1 VSSQS
6 VSSPE
11 EPSNPDLLITPPEQ
25 SQQECLAI
33 VGIGASAGG
42 LEVFTQILQN
52 LPIDTG
58 MGFVLIQ
65 HLAPQH
71 DSQLSEILRNITQMP
86 VNEAKEGM
94 KILPNHVYVIPPNTL
109 MTLEQGILRL
119 EPRQRVRGKYMV
131 IDGFF
136 RSLAN
141 DRGNQ
146 AIAVIL
152 SGNNEDG
159 TAGLGAIKASGG
171 TTFAQDLASA
181 EFPTMPMIAIASG
194 YVDFVLSP
202 KEIATELVNISIG
215 NDREASVSKAI
226 TLYEPND
233 QAAFFTG
240 SAESKEALAIIFRLL
255 QDAMGI
261 DFSHYKQGTIRRRIL
276 RRMGLL
282 NLQKVEAYAAHL
294 QEHPSEVEN
303 LYNDILIS
311 VTSFFRDP
319 DSFAALQQVVFPII
333 SQNKSLDL
341 PIRIWVAGCAT
352 GEEVYSIAISLL
364 EFLDGRPVKPAI
376 QIFATDISEQ
386 VIEKARMG
394 IYHQNLLVDV
404 SPERLRRFFIAVEGG
419 YQIGKSVR
427 ELCVFARQNLTSDP
441 PFSRLD
447 LISCRNMLIY
457 LEPVLQKRI
466 MPIFHYALNANGFLM
481 LGSSEGIGSAG
492 DLFAI
497 VDKKN
502 RIYKSKITT
511 SSRVSFNFVK
521 STHVSDSTNLAK
533 RNEVSAVPAEINLEQ
548 LADQV
553 VLSRYAPAGVMIN
566 AELEI
571 LQFRGHTSPYLEPSP
586 GKASLNI
593 LKMARIEL
601 RIELRSAIYSAKEQD
616 LPISK
621 DGIEMSQG
629 IIVKLDVIP
638 LKANSDQYFLVLFES
653 RPIPILLAPAPV
665 SFTKPRKERATKADM
680 DVVRLTHELEKTKE
694 YLRSIIETQEAN
706 NQDLKVAG
714 EEILSS
720 NEELQSANEELETA
734 KEEIQATNEELST
747 INDELR
753 GRNIQLHQVNN
764 DMQNLLSSVNIPIL
778 MLSGDLRIRRFTPMA
793 EPAFNLIAS
802 DVGRPF
808 SDIQNNLNVEN
819 LRNLVTAVIDTLIP
833 YEQDVEDHLGH
844 WFSMRIRP
852 YRTTDN
858 HIDGVVISLFDIDL
872 LKRSAIELEVS
883 RNYAT
888 AIIETLRQ
896 PLVVLSA
903 DLQVITANSAFYQIF
918 QVHPHHTEQQS
929 IFALGNGDWDI
940 PKLRS
945 LLNDILL
952 LDISVQDYEVTQDFA
967 HLGKRTML
975 LNACQIDQGNVG
987 KMILLVIEDI
997 TERNLQKQQ
1006 LVNRNQALSEAMMA
1020 YERANR
1026 AKSIFLGNISHELRT
1041 PLNSIMGFTQ
1051 LLQDTP
1057 HLDTE
1062 SQEYLGII
1070 SQSSEHLLLLIEDL
1084 LDISRIEANK
1094 MEIEPNILSLSN
1106 FLEITVSMVYVKAVQ
1121 KNLLF
1126 ITQFA
1131 SDLPETIYADEK
1143 RLRQV
1148 LLNLLSN
1155 AIKFTEAGE
1164 ITFSVTQSSNQLIQF
1179 AIADTGIGIAQAE
1192 IKNIFLPFEQVCQD
1206 EMKPDGAG
1214 LGLAI
1219 SQSLVIKMGGE
1230 IKVVSEIGVGS
1241 TFSFEL
1247 NLSTNPEQSLIMP
1260 SREAIALLP
1269 AQTESPQIV
1278 HLLQESAIGNKVKSA
1293 STEPLSILVAED
1305 IKYNQLLLQKFL
1317 QRLGYAPDMAHNGLE
1332 VITKLREKHY
1342 DVILMD
1348 IQMPELDGIEAT
1360 KRIVAEWDRGD
1371 RPYLIAVTANVTT
1384 EDLEQYAAIGIDT
1397 CISKPIN
1404 FTQLEQI
1411 LSQSTKV

>member
-1 VSSQS
+1 
-6 VSSPE
+6 
-11 EPSNPDLLITPPEQ
+11 
-25 SQQECLAI
+25 
-33 VGIGASAGG
+33 
-42 LEVFTQILQN
+42 
-52 LPIDTG
+52 
-58 MGFVLIQ
+58 
-65 HLAPQH
+65 
-71 DSQLSEILRNITQMP
+71 MP
-86 VNEAKEGM
+86 VNEAREGM
-94 KILPNHVYVIPPNTL
+94 KILPNHVYIIPPNTL
-109 MTLEQGILRL
+109 MTLEQGVLRL
-119 EPRQRVRGKYMV
+119 EPRRRVKGRYMV

-136 RSLAN
+136 KSLAN
-141 DRGNQ
+141 LGEE

-159 TAGLGAIKASGG
+159 TAGLGAIKAAGG
-171 TTFAQDLASA
+171 VTFAQDLASA

-202 KEIATELVNISIG
+202 EEIAAELVNISTGSESEASISTAITVYEP
-215 NDREASVSKAI
+215 DEQSALVFTRSLASREA
-226 TLYEPND
+226 LP
-233 QAAFFTG
+233 
-240 SAESKEALAIIFRLL
+240 IIFRLL
-255 QDAMGI
+255 QNAMGI

-282 NLQKVEAYAAHL
+282 KLQTIEDYAVHL
-294 QEHPSEVEN
+294 QEHPIEVER

-319 DSFAALQQVVFPII
+319 DSFIALQQLVFPVI

-364 EFLDGRPVKPAI
+364 EFLDDRPVKPAI
-376 QIFATDISEQ
+376 QIFATDISEGA
-386 VIEKARMG
+386 IEKARLG
-394 IYHQNLLVDV
+394 IYHQSLLVDV
-404 SPERLRRFFIAVEGG
+404 SPDRLRRFFTPVEGG

-457 LEPVLQKRI
+457 LEPVLQKKV

-481 LGSSEGIGSAG
+481 LGSSEGIGKAG
-492 DLFAI
+492 DLFEI

-502 RIYKSKITT
+502 RIYKSKITA
-511 SSRVSFNFVK
+511 SSRINFNFIK
-521 STHVSDSTNLAK
+521 STQVSEPIYLAK
-533 RNEVSAVPAEINLEQ
+533 RPEVSEVPVEVNLEQ
-548 LADQV
+548 IADQV

-566 AELEI
+566 SELEI
-571 LQFRGHTSPYLEPSP
+571 LQFRGNTSPYLEPSP
-586 GKASLNI
+586 GKASLNL
-593 LKMARIEL
+593 LKMVRLEL
-601 RIELRSAIYSAKEQD
+601 RLELRSAIYSAKEKD
-616 LPISK
+616 LPITK

-629 IIVKLDVIP
+629 ILVKLDVIP
-638 LKANSDQYFLVLFES
+638 LRANSDQYFLVLFEN
-653 RPIPILLAPAPV
+653 RPMPILLASAPT
-665 SFTKPRKERATKADM
+665 SSTKPRKDRSNSADIEI
-680 DVVRLTHELEKTKE
+680 VRLTHELEKTKE
-694 YLRSIIETQEAN
+694 YLRSIIETQDVN

-747 INDELR
+747 INEELR
-753 GRNIQLHQVNN
+753 SRNIQLHQVNN

-778 MLSGDLRIRRFTPMA
+778 MLSGDLRIRRFTPTT
-793 EPAFNLIAS
+793 EQLFNLISS

-819 LRNLVTAVIDTLIP
+819 LRQLLTTVIDTLIP
-833 YEQDVEDHLGH
+833 YEQDVQDHSGH

-858 HIDGVVISLFDIDL
+858 RIDGVVISLFDIDH
-872 LKRSAIELEVS
+872 LKRNALELESS

-896 PLVVLSA
+896 PLVVLNA

-918 QVHPHHTEQQS
+918 QIHPHHTEWQS
-929 IFALGNGDWDI
+929 IFAISNGDWDI

-945 LLNDILL
+945 LLHEILL
-952 LDISVQDYEVTQDFA
+952 LDISVQDYEVTQDFT
-967 HLGKRTML
+967 HLGRRTML

-987 KMILLVIEDI
+987 KMILLAIEDI

-1006 LVNRNQALSEAMMA
+1006 LVNRNQTLSETMIA

-1026 AKSIFLGNISHELRT
+1026 AKSEFLGNISHELRT

-1051 LLQDTP
+1051 ILQDAP
-1057 HLDTE
+1057 HLDAE

-1094 MEIEPNILSLSN
+1094 IKIEPNILSLSN
-1106 FLEITVSMVYVKAVQ
+1106 FLEITVSMVYTKAIQ
-1121 KNLLF
+1121 KNLVF
-1126 ITQFA
+1126 IPQFA

-1155 AIKFTEAGE
+1155 AIKFTDAGE

-1192 IKNIFLPFEQVCQD
+1192 LKKIFLPFEQVSKAD
-1206 EMKPDGAG
+1206 LNPSGAG

-1219 SQSLVIKMGGE
+1219 SQSLVTKMGGE

-1247 NLSTNPEQSLIMP
+1247 DLRGNQGQSLIMP
-1260 SREAIALLP
+1260 SQVAIALLP
-1269 AQTESPQIV
+1269 AQSESPQIDR
-1278 HLLQESAIGNKVKSA
+1278 LLEESAAIVNIVNNEELA
-1293 STEPLSILVAED
+1293 SPRSLSILVAED
-1305 IKYNQLLLQKFL
+1305 VEYNQLLLQKFL
-1317 QRLGYAPDMAHNGLE
+1317 QRLGYSPDMARNGLE
-1332 VITKLREKHY
+1332 VLTKLREKLY

-1348 IQMPELDGIEAT
+1348 IYMPELDGIETT
-1360 KRIVAEWDRGD
+1360 KRIVAELEQGS
-1371 RPYLIAVTANVTT
+1371 RPYIIAVTANVTT
-1384 EDLEQYAAIGIDT
+1384 EDREQYAAIGIDT
-1397 CISKPIN
+1397 CISKPIDLA
-1404 FTQLEQI
+1404 QLERT
-1411 LSQSTKV
+1411 LSQFRKV